1 MLLILG
7 LTMFWVH
14 SFFGNPNSSSFIY
27 TGNFMNMLSGVIIV
41 LIIVGFL
48 S

>member
-7 LTMFWVH
+7 LTMLWVR
-14 SFFGNPNSSSFIY
+14 SFFGNPNSSSVIY
-27 TGNFMNMLSGVIIV
+27 TGGFMDMLSGVIIV
-41 LIIVGFL
+41 LIIIGLL